1 MIQCFYLTTKQHQP
15 AYKPKKRS
23 KRTGCNLEINPVGHG
38 FAHQNNGMEV
48 DQDAEDDDQMEMD
61 VVENWV
67 PQHPDQP

>member
-1 MIQCFYLTTKQHQP
+1 M
-15 AYKPKKRS
+15 
-23 KRTGCNLEINPVGHG
+23 EINPVGNG
-38 FAHQNNGMEV
+38 FAHQNNGMQV